1 MVIRWGMEKR
11 LGTTGLKPFRS
22 DKLFHQMQV
31 FSACLGASKAFDRT
45 NHNILSAKLIK
56 RDVYLRA

>member
-1 MVIRWGMEKR
+1 MEKR

-45 NHNILSAKLIK
+45 NHNILSAKIIK